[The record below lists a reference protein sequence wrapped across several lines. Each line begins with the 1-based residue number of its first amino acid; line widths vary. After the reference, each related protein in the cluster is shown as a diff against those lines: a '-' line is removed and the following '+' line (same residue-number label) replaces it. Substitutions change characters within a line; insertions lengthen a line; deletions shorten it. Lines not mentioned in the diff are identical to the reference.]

1 MSSAPAD
8 LGGSVSA
15 VKSAVGQTGY
25 SLGPSLFA
33 LIGTTLFLGDG
44 MRKLN
49 DSGITVEQAR
59 QALQVAHGAAA
70 ASTGGVRVLD
80 PQRASAVV
88 HGATDAMI
96 DAIHTLSLIMTAVPV
111 VAIMLA
117 LILLRPNNN
126 QES

>member
-1 MSSAPAD
+1 
-8 LGGSVSA
+8 
-15 VKSAVGQTGY
+15 
-25 SLGPSLFA
+25 
-33 LIGTTLFLGDG
+33 

-59 QALQVAHGAAA
+59 QALQVAHGAAP

-111 VAIMLA
+111 VAIVLA
-117 LILLRPNNN
+117 LILLRPNND